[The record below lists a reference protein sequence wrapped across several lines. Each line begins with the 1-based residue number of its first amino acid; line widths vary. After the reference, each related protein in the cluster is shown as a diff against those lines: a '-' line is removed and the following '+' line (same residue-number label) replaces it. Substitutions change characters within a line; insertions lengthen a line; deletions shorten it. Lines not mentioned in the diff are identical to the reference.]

1 MTKKLFLPLRWYEI
15 CTKGE
20 DPILHFRLQP
30 TTGFSYKAQR
40 RKEERACFLF
50 KRENKLWAVMKL
62 CCYYFKPSYK
72 SVYLLDELIA
82 VIHIVNLNRGHLSLF
97 CVSLGILKICIFV
110 CFLIFLAI
118 ICSNNYIYLSS
129 LWTPWLMCCISS
141 PGFPLCAYWPT

>member
-82 VIHIVNLNRGHLSLF
+82 VIHIVNLNKGHLSLF
-97 CVSLGILKICIFV
+97 CVSLDKEQKDQTQPSHEPAGRARVREHKLADSCFACFPGVLKHGQEF
-110 CFLIFLAI
+110 
-118 ICSNNYIYLSS
+118 YY
-129 LWTPWLMCCISS
+129 P
-141 PGFPLCAYWPT
+141 